1 MSLKNKEDNSKM
13 KSQRNLGRV
22 VKFYSNLLVVQDN
35 NSLEQILCKL
45 RGKFKKQGIRPIV
58 GDIVEYT
65 RLSGNEGVV
74 ENIINRTNELKK
86 PSVAN
91 VEQVIIVTTIEK
103 PVVPYD
109 ILDRFIVLVEQEK
122 LPIVIVLNKVDL
134 LSKEKIAEFDSIY
147 GKLYPVVKTSVLN
160 KVGLEEL
167 KMYLAGKLS
176 VFAGMS
182 GVGKSSL
189 LNAIESSLKLR
200 TGEISEKLE
209 RGRHTTT
216 AAELLP
222 LSFGGWVVD
231 TPGFASLEIT
241 HIEPLRLRELFI
253 EFENDKCF
261 FPDCVHIDEPECS
274 VKKSV
279 EKGKI
284 NKSRYE
290 SYVKFF
296 NELNEIKAAQ

>member
-1 MSLKNKEDNSKM
+1 M

-86 PSVAN
+86 PSVSN

-134 LSKEKIAEFDSIY
+134 LSKGKIAEFDSIY

-160 KVGLEEL
+160 KVGLGEL

>member
-1 MSLKNKEDNSKM
+1 M
-13 KSQRNLGRV
+13 KQERKLGRV
-22 VKFYSNLLVVQDN
+22 IKFYSNLLVVQD
-35 NSLEQILCKL
+35 LESGERFLCKL

-58 GDIVEYT
+58 GDVVEYVKVV
-65 RLSGNEGVV
+65 GNEGVV
-74 ENIINRTNELKK
+74 ENILNRNNELKK

-91 VEQVIIVTTIEK
+91 VDQVIIVTTLEK
-103 PVVPYD
+103 PQVPYD
-109 ILDRFIVLVEQEK
+109 ILDRFIVLVEYEK
-122 LPIVIVLNKVDL
+122 LPIVIALNKVDL
-134 LSKEKIAEFDSIY
+134 LSEKQIMQFESIY
-147 GKLYPVVKTSVLN
+147 GKLYPIVKTSAVE

-167 KMYLAGKLS
+167 KRHLMGKVS

-189 LNAIESSLKLR
+189 LNAIESTLKLR

-209 RGRHTTT
+209 RGKHTTT

-231 TPGFASLEIT
+231 TPGFASLEIS
-241 HIEPLRLRELFI
+241 HIKPLELRELFI
-253 EFENDKCF
+253 EFENGNCF
-261 FPDCVHIDEPECS
+261 FPDCLHLNEPECF

-284 NKSRYE
+284 NPSRYD
-290 SYVKFF
+290 SYVKFL
-296 NELNEIKAAQ
+296 NELIENQEMRAKE